1 MKKLTR
7 RFAKVSMASI
17 SVAALTL
24 VLGLYA
30 PIGALAD
37 EADARALVKAM
48 SDYMAS
54 QKAIS
59 FSYDA
64 NLEVVTA
71 EHQKIA
77 LASSGMVILNR
88 PDKIHATHSGG
99 FTDVEM
105 FFDAKT
111 LTMLGKNTNLY
122 AQLDIPGTIDHLIDE
137 LQDKHNRPLP
147 AADLLMTNVNDE
159 LMAAVIEVKDIGSG
173 VIGGT
178 ECDHFAFRNKNV
190 DWQIWIAQGDNPYP
204 CRYVI
209 TSKIVAEG
217 PQYSIQF
224 SDWKTGNDVA
234 ANDFTFKNPTKAKK
248 IDLKDIAEMADLP
261 KNFTTGGG
269 K

>member
-7 RFAKVSMASI
+7 KFAKVSMVII
-17 SVAALTL
+17 SAAALAL
-24 VLGLYA
+24 ILGLYA
-30 PIGALAD
+30 PIVALAE

-59 FSYDA
+59 FAYDA

-71 EHQKIA
+71 DHQKLT
-77 LASSGMVILNR
+77 LASSGMVTLNR
-88 PDKIHATHSGG
+88 PDKLRATRSGG
-99 FTDVEM
+99 FADIEI

-111 LTMLGKNTNLY
+111 LTMFGKNTNLY
-122 AQLDIPGTIDHLIDE
+122 AQIDIPGTIDHLIDE
-137 LQDKHNRPLP
+137 LKDKHNRPLP

-159 LMAAVIEVKDIGSG
+159 LMAEVIDVKDIGSG

-178 ECDHFAFRNKNV
+178 ECDHFAFRTKDV
-190 DWQIWIAQGDNPYP
+190 DWQIWIAQGDHPYP

-209 TSKIVAEG
+209 TSKLVAEG

-234 ANDFTFKNPTKAKK
+234 ADSFSFKNPTKAKK
-248 IDLKDIAEMADLP
+248 IDLEDVAELADFP
-261 KNFTTGGG
+261 KNFTVGGA